1 MDPNQLFA
9 LALPLPHP
17 WTVTSSALEGKPKK
31 LTLTV
36 DLVEGTRQLPC
47 CGCGGQSRIHDRRE
61 RRWRHLNFWQY
72 ETELVARVPRTN
84 CAKCGVHQVEV
95 PWARP
100 GSGFT
105 LLFEAWALLLARE
118 MAVSEAAETLGIV
131 DTRLWRLLT
140 HHVDKA
146 HATTD
151 WSGLERTGMDESERS
166 GDSLPQAARRASAA
180 RQTSRRKGHCY
191 VTCFVDLDCGNL
203 LYMTEG
209 RDAATVASF
218 AKELIEHQS
227 SPEAIKE
234 VAMDMSPAFQ
244 RGVEDHLPE
253 ALKIFDRYHVMAL
266 AGKATDEV
274 RKEVAREEGGLE
286 KGAMWSLRGNKDRLT
301 EAQREQRAR
310 ICREYAKLGRA
321 LSWRECLADT
331 WRYATREDAEVHLEM
346 VCSWGRRCRLEPI
359 KKLCATLKRHWD
371 GILDYY
377 RNSTTSGV
385 MEGLNSRLQ
394 LARKRARGYR
404 NWKNFRTIAYWIA
417 GGLNPA
423 TGLPNPLPQRF

>member
-9 LALPLPHP
+9 QALPLPHP

-36 DLVEGTRQLPC
+36 DLVEGTKLLPC
-47 CGCGGQSRIHDRRE
+47 SCCGEQSRIHDRRE

-72 ETELVARVPRTN
+72 ETELIAPVPRTD
-84 CAKCGVHQVEV
+84 CSKCGVHQVEV

-118 MAVSEAAETLGIV
+118 MAVSEAAETLGIQ
-131 DTRLWRLLT
+131 DTRLWRVLT
-140 HHVDKA
+140 HYVDKA
-146 HATTD
+146 HAIAD
-151 WSGLERTGMDESERS
+151 WSKLVRVGMDE
-166 GDSLPQAARRASAA
+166 
-180 RQTSRRKGHCY
+180 TSRRKGHRY
-191 VTCFVDLDCGNL
+191 VTCFADLDNGNL

-209 RDAATVASF
+209 RDAATVGAF
-218 AKELIEHQS
+218 AAELTAHQGSPKAIE
-227 SPEAIKE
+227 E

-244 RGVEDHLPE
+244 SGVAEHLPDSSMV
-253 ALKIFDRYHVMAL
+253 FDRYHVMAL

-274 RKEVAREEGGLE
+274 RREVAREEGGLE
-286 KGAMWSLRGNKDRLT
+286 KGAMWSLRGNKERLKA
-301 EAQREQRAR
+301 EQLEQRERL
-310 ICREYAKLGRA
+310 CRDYAKLGRA

-331 WRYATREDAEVHLEM
+331 WKYTTRDEAEAHLEM
-346 VCSWGRRCRLEPI
+346 VYSWGRRCRMEPI
-359 KKLCATLKRHWD
+359 KKLCITLKRHWD

-377 RNSTTSGV
+377 RNSTTSAI

-394 LARKRARGYR
+394 LARRRARGYR

-417 GGLNPA
+417 GSLDPG
-423 TGLPNPLPQRF
+423 TGLPKPIPQRF

>member
-9 LALPLPHP
+9 LALPLGHP

-36 DLVEGTRQLPC
+36 DLVEGTKRLPC
-47 CGCGGQSRIHDRRE
+47 SCCGEPSRIHDRRE

-72 ETELVARVPRTN
+72 ETELVAPVPRTD
-84 CAKCGVHQVEV
+84 CPKCGVHQVEV

-105 LLFEAWALLLARE
+105 LLFEAWSLLLARE
-118 MAVSEAAETLGIV
+118 MAVSEAAETLGIH
-131 DTRLWRLLT
+131 DTRLWRVLT
-140 HHVDKA
+140 HYVDKA
-146 HATTD
+146 HAEAD
-151 WSGLERTGMDESERS
+151 WSKLKRAGMDE
-166 GDSLPQAARRASAA
+166 
-180 RQTSRRKGHCY
+180 TSRRKGHRY
-191 VTCFVDLDCGNL
+191 VTCFVDLDSGNL
-203 LYMTEG
+203 LHMTEG
-209 RDAATVASF
+209 RDAATVKSF
-218 AKELIEHQS
+218 AVELVAHQS

-244 RGVEDHLPE
+244 SGVDEHLPE
-253 ALKIFDRYHVMAL
+253 AVKVFDRYHVMAL

-274 RKEVAREEGGLE
+274 RREVAREEGGLE
-286 KGAMWSLRGNKDRLT
+286 KGAMWSLRGNKDRLKA
-301 EAQREQRAR
+301 EQLEQRERL
-310 ICREYAKLGRA
+310 CRDYAKLGRA

-331 WRYATREDAEVHLEM
+331 WRYTTREEAEAHLEM
-346 VCSWGRRCRLEPI
+346 VYSWGRRCRLEPI

-377 RNSTTSGV
+377 RNLTTSAV

-404 NWKNFRTIAYWIA
+404 NWRNFRTIAYWIA
-417 GGLNPA
+417 GGLNPG
-423 TGLPNPLPQRF
+423 TGLPNPLPQRY

>member
-9 LALPLPHP
+9 QALPLPHP

-36 DLVEGTRQLPC
+36 DLVEGTKQLPC
-47 CGCGGQSRIHDRRE
+47 SCCGEPSRIHDRRV

-72 ETELVARVPRTN
+72 ETELIAPVPRTD
-84 CAKCGVHQVEV
+84 CSKCGVHQVEV

-118 MAVSEAAETLGIV
+118 MAVSEAAETLGIQ

-140 HHVDKA
+140 HYVEKA
-146 HATTD
+146 HAAAN
-151 WSGLERTGMDESERS
+151 WSKLVRVGMDE
-166 GDSLPQAARRASAA
+166 
-180 RQTSRRKGHCY
+180 TSRRKGHRY
-191 VTCFVDLDCGNL
+191 VTCFADLDSGNL

-209 RDAATVASF
+209 RDAATVEAF
-218 AKELIEHQS
+218 AVELSAHQG
-227 SPEAIKE
+227 SPEAIQE

-244 RGVEDHLPE
+244 SGVAEHLPE
-253 ALKIFDRYHVMAL
+253 AVKVFDRYHVMAL

-274 RKEVAREEGGLE
+274 RREVAREEGSLE
-286 KGAMWSLRGNKDRLT
+286 KGAMWSLRGNKERLKA
-301 EAQREQRAR
+301 EQLEQRERL
-310 ICREYAKLGRA
+310 CRNYAKLGRA

-331 WRYATREDAEVHLEM
+331 WKYTSREEAEAHLEM
-346 VCSWGRRCRLEPI
+346 VFSWGRRCRLEPI

-377 RNSTTSGV
+377 RNSTTSAV

-417 GGLNPA
+417 GGLKPGM
-423 TGLPNPLPQRF
+423 GLPNPLPQRF

>member
-9 LALPLPHP
+9 QALPLTHP
-17 WTVTSSALEGKPKK
+17 WTVASSALEGKPKK

-36 DLVEGTRQLPC
+36 DLVEGTKELPC
-47 CGCGGQSRIHDRRE
+47 SCCGEQSRIHDRRE

-72 ETELVARVPRTN
+72 ETELVAPVPRTD
-84 CAKCGVHQVEV
+84 CSQCGVHQVEV

-105 LLFEAWALLLARE
+105 LLFEAWSLLLARE
-118 MAVSEAAETLGIV
+118 MAVSEAAKTLGIQ
-131 DTRLWRLLT
+131 DTRLWRVLT
-140 HHVDKA
+140 HYVEKA
-146 HATTD
+146 HAGTD
-151 WSGLERTGMDESERS
+151 WSKLVRVGMDE
-166 GDSLPQAARRASAA
+166 
-180 RQTSRRKGHCY
+180 TSRRKGHRY
-191 VTCFVDLDCGNL
+191 VTCFVDLDSGNL

-209 RDAATVASF
+209 RDAATVESF
-218 AKELIEHQS
+218 ATELAAHQG
-227 SPEAIKE
+227 SPKAIKE

-244 RGVEDHLPE
+244 SGVASHLPG
-253 ALKIFDRYHVMAL
+253 ASPVFDRYHVMAL

-274 RKEVAREEGGLE
+274 RREVAREEGGLE
-286 KGAMWSLRGNKDRLT
+286 KGAMWSLRGNKERLKV
-301 EAQREQRAR
+301 EQLEQRERLCRDYAR
-310 ICREYAKLGRA
+310 LGRA

-331 WRYATREDAEVHLEM
+331 WRYTTREEAEDHLEM
-346 VCSWGRRCRLEPI
+346 VYSWGRRCRLEPI

-377 RNSTTSGV
+377 RNSTTSAV

-417 GGLNPA
+417 GGLKPG
-423 TGLPNPLPQRF
+423 TGLPSPLPQRF

>member
-47 CGCGGQSRIHDRRE
+47 SCCGKQSRIRDRRE

-72 ETELVARVPRTN
+72 ETELVAPVPRTD
-84 CAKCGVHQVEV
+84 CSKCGVHQVEV

-105 LLFEAWALLLARE
+105 LLFEAWSLLLARE
-118 MAVSEAAETLGIV
+118 MAVSEAAETLGIQ
-131 DTRLWRLLT
+131 DTRLWRLLD
-140 HHVDKA
+140 HYVEKA
-146 HATTD
+146 HASMD
-151 WSGLERTGMDESERS
+151 WSRLKRVGLDE
-166 GDSLPQAARRASAA
+166 
-180 RQTSRRKGHCY
+180 TSRRKGHRY
-191 VTCFVDLDCGNL
+191 VTCFVDLDSGNL
-203 LYMTEG
+203 LYLTEG
-209 RDAATVASF
+209 QDAATVAAF
-218 AKELIEHQS
+218 TEELVAHQS
-227 SPEAIKE
+227 TPEAITE

-244 RGVEDHLPE
+244 SGVEQHLPK
-253 ALKIFDRYHVMAL
+253 ARKVFDRYHVMAL
-266 AGKATDEV
+266 AGKAVDEV

-286 KGAMWSLRGNKDRLT
+286 KGAMWSLRGNKERLKA
-301 EAQREQRAR
+301 EQLEQRERLCQQ
-310 ICREYAKLGRA
+310 YSKLGRA
-321 LSWRECLADT
+321 LSWREFLADA
-331 WRYATREDAEVHLEM
+331 WRYATREAAEEHLES
-346 VCSWGRRCRLEPI
+346 VYSWGRRCRLEPI
-359 KKLCATLKRHWD
+359 KKLCATLKRHWE

-377 RNSTTSGV
+377 RNGTTSAV

-423 TGLPNPLPQRF
+423 TGLPSPLPQRF

>member
-9 LALPLPHP
+9 QALPLPHP

-36 DLVEGTRQLPC
+36 DLVEGTKQLPC
-47 CGCGGQSRIHDRRE
+47 SCCGGLSRIHDRRE

-72 ETELVARVPRTN
+72 ETELIAPVPRTD
-84 CAKCGVHQVEV
+84 CSECGVHQVEV

-118 MAVSEAAETLGIV
+118 MAVSEAAETLGIQ
-131 DTRLWRLLT
+131 DTRLWRVLT
-140 HHVDKA
+140 HYVDKA
-146 HATTD
+146 HAIAD
-151 WSGLERTGMDESERS
+151 WSKLVRVGMDE
-166 GDSLPQAARRASAA
+166 
-180 RQTSRRKGHCY
+180 TSRRKGHRY
-191 VTCFVDLDCGNL
+191 VTCFADLDNGNL

-209 RDAATVASF
+209 RDAATVESF
-218 AKELIEHQS
+218 AAELIEHQS
-227 SPEAIKE
+227 SPKAIEE

-244 RGVEDHLPE
+244 SGVAEHLPG
-253 ALKIFDRYHVMAL
+253 AVKVFDRYHVMAL
-266 AGKATDEV
+266 AGKATDDV
-274 RKEVAREEGGLE
+274 RREVAREEGGLE
-286 KGAMWSLRGNKDRLT
+286 KGAMWALRGNKERLKA
-301 EAQREQRAR
+301 EQLEQRERL
-310 ICREYAKLGRA
+310 CRDYAKLGRA

-331 WRYATREDAEVHLEM
+331 WKYTAREEAEAHLDM
-346 VCSWGRRCRLEPI
+346 VYSWGRRCRLEPI

-377 RNSTTSGV
+377 RNSTTSAA

>member
-9 LALPLPHP
+9 LALPLSHP

-47 CGCGGQSRIHDRRE
+47 PCCGGQSRIHDRRE

-72 ETELVARVPRTN
+72 ETELNARVPRTD
-84 CAKCGVHQVEV
+84 CSRCGVRQVEV

-100 GSGFT
+100 DSGFT

-118 MAVSEAAETLGIV
+118 MAVREAAETLGIH
-131 DTRLWRLLT
+131 DTRLWRVLT
-140 HHVDKA
+140 HYIDKA
-146 HATTD
+146 HAGAD
-151 WSGLERTGMDESERS
+151 WSEVVRVGVDE
-166 GDSLPQAARRASAA
+166 
-180 RQTSRRKGHCY
+180 TSRRKGHRY
-191 VTCFVDLDCGNL
+191 VTCFVDLESGRL

-209 RDAATVASF
+209 RDAATVEAF
-218 AKELIEHQS
+218 AKELNEHQS
-227 SPEAIKE
+227 SPEAIQE

-244 RGVEDHLPE
+244 SGVAEHLRE
-253 ALKIFDRYHVMAL
+253 ALKVFDRYHVMAL

-274 RKEVAREEGGLE
+274 RRQVSREEGGLE

-301 EAQREQRAR
+301 KAQLEQRERL
-310 ICREYAKLGRA
+310 CRNYAKLGRA

-331 WRYATREDAEVHLEM
+331 WKYTTREEAEAHLEM
-346 VCSWGRRCRLEPI
+346 LYSWGRRCRLEPI

-371 GILDYY
+371 GILEYY
-377 RNSTTSGV
+377 RHGTTSAV

-417 GGLNPA
+417 GGLNPG
-423 TGLPNPLPQRF
+423 TGLPSPLPMRF